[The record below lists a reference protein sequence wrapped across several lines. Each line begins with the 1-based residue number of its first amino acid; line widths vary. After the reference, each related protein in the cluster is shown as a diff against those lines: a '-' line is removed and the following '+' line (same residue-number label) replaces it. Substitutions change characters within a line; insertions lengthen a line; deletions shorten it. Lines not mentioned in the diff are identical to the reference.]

1 MVESDENH
9 ILYRHFWDFFGFSD
23 GPIHANT
30 HTWPLIILHLP
41 PTPSIEVRQCGPI
54 CTASGPL
61 FPPMYLHNTPH
72 NLSHLRCVDSGGK
85 KSPDCICVSKQIL
98 NLYHL
103 LL

>member
-9 ILYRHFWDFFGFSD
+9 IFYRHFWDFGGFLMA
-23 GPIHANT
+23 PIHANT

-61 FPPMYLHNTPH
+61 LPPMSMFPKIHITWPLDIPPQFT
-72 NLSHLRCVDSGGK
+72 SHTSDVWTLGEK
-85 KSPDCICVSKQIL
+85 KSPDL
-98 NLYHL
+98 
-103 LL
+103 